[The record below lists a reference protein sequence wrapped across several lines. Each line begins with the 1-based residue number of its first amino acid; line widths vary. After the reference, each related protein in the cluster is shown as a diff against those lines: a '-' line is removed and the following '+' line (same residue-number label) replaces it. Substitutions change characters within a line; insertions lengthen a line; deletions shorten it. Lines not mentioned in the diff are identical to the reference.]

1 MQSGKVKHYNEEKGY
16 GFIDVDNQS
25 EDVFFHISK
34 WKLSQSPQVGQQV
47 YFLTERNDKN
57 QLRATKVTAT
67 PNKQTSSTSGAK
79 RHSSSQNQQNRQHR
93 NQYQNQHQKNNP
105 KKGILSTVFSLIIL
119 LAIAVY
125 AFPNLKAK
133 FFQDDYS
140 ANTTTQHSSI
150 SPSSQ
155 PTASTHSHAITGDP
169 QIDQT
174 IHLIQ
179 QGGPFPY
186 PEKDGTTFYNREGRL
201 PQKSRGYYKE
211 YTVPAP
217 GVSHRGARRIVTG
230 GYPPEVYYL
239 TVDHYE
245 TFKKL
250 NVEAQ

>member
-1 MQSGKVKHYNEEKGY
+1 MQSGKVKHYNEDKGY

-34 WKLSQSPQVGQQV
+34 WKLSQPPQVGQQI
-47 YFLTERNDKN
+47 YFDSQRNDKN

-67 PNKQTSSTSGAK
+67 PNNQSSSTSGTK
-79 RHSSSQNQQNRQHR
+79 RHSSSQNQQNRQYR
-93 NQYQNQHQKNNP
+93 NQYQNQHKKNNP

-133 FFQDDYS
+133 FFQDNDS
-140 ANTTTQHSSI
+140 ANTTTQYTSTSS
-150 SPSSQ
+150 SSQ
-155 PTASTHSHAITGDP
+155 PTTNTQSNTITGDP
-169 QIDQT
+169 QVDQT

-186 PEKDGTTFYNREGRL
+186 PEKDGTTFYNREGKL

-211 YTVPAP
+211 YTVPTP

-250 NVEAQ
+250 NVEAP

>member
-34 WKLSQSPQVGQQV
+34 WKLSQPPQVGQQV
-47 YFLTERNDKN
+47 YFYTERNDKK
-57 QLRATKVTAT
+57 QLRATQVIAT
-67 PNKQTSSTSGAK
+67 PVSKNLSASNTKQHASPK
-79 RHSSSQNQQNRQHR
+79 NHQHRQRHNQQQV
-93 NQYQNQHQKNNP
+93 QNKP
-105 KKGILSTVFSLIIL
+105 KKGMLSTIFSLIIL
-119 LAIAVY
+119 LAIVVY

-133 FFQDDYS
+133 FFPDSYS
-140 ANTTTQHSSI
+140 ASTSTQYTS
-150 SPSSQ
+150 
-155 PTASTHSHAITGDP
+155 ASAPADVSAHANAITGDP
-169 QIDQT
+169 QVDQT
-174 IHLIQ
+174 IYLIQ

-211 YTVPAP
+211 YTVPTP

-250 NVEAQ
+250 NVEVQ